1 VIELTTERLHWLL
14 NGIDIDAV
22 RRHPMRPY
30 RDASL
35 MPISVICCPSNFEP
49 HNSLGQPASG

>member
-1 VIELTTERLHWLL
+1 VIELTTEQLHWLL

-22 RRHPMRPY
+22 RRHPMRLY

-35 MPISVICCPSNFEP
+35 IPLSLICCP
-49 HNSLGQPASG
+49 